1 MWMIRFNTGFWC
13 EQFENQADWF
23 ARLADI
29 SATMPNMID
38 IDGSIAY
45 ILE

>member
-13 EQFENQADWF
+13 EQFDNQADWL
-23 ARLADI
+23 ARLAYI
-29 SATMPNMID
+29 SAAIPNMID
-38 IDGSIAY
+38 IEGSIAY